1 MHPASPIDPSERIGT
16 IDILRG
22 IALFIVLIINTATE
36 FRVSIFEQFLPGTK
50 AAGLAGQLSEAVIL
64 ALHTRGFILFSFLFG
79 VGLAI
84 QFERLAGDTSR
95 FTLMVR
101 RLAILLAIGVI
112 HLFLIWNGDIL
123 TEYAIVGFAALPFLY
138 GPRWLLAAA
147 SALSLGL
154 YLASPLL
161 PPIVSFPDGAWIS
174 HHVGEARQAY
184 GAGSFMEI
192 LAFRVDEV
200 RYIAPL
206 HIYALPRTLG
216 LFLLGALVWRT
227 GFFRATAPRKFL
239 VAAACSMLAIGA
251 WLTIAAARGEAFG
264 WQLNW
269 PGGAVFRSLAQ
280 LVLAGGYGAAIV
292 VLADHATGRR
302 IDYSE
307 LDILWLWSCAFRAA
321 ECPAIACGRA
331 RYLRGTGGSERVV
344 AQPFQI
350 RPRGMAVAFTDVRRT
365 PARCRASSLAE
376 IKNPP
381 ERRGAFRH
389 LTHPPPGHQQDP
401 KATGRKA

>member
-1 MHPASPIDPSERIGT
+1 MYPASPIDPSERIGT

-50 AAGLAGQLSEAVIL
+50 AAGLAGQFSEAVIL

-84 QFERLAGDTSR
+84 QFERLAGDDSR

-147 SALSLGL
+147 SVLALGL

-161 PPIVSFPDGAWIS
+161 PPIISFPDGTWIS

-200 RYIAPL
+200 RYVAPL
-206 HIYALPRTLG
+206 HVYALPRTFG

-239 VAAACSMLAIGA
+239 VVAACSMLAIGA

-269 PGGAVFRSLAQ
+269 PGGAVLRSLAQ

-292 VLADHATGRR
+292 VLADHAMGRKLVGWAGPLGR
-302 IDYSE
+302 MAFTNYLLQSI
-307 LDILWLWSCAFRAA
+307 ILSWIFYGFGLALFGQLSVPQSLAVALVIYAAQAAASAWWLNHFRFGPVEWLWRSLMYGELQPVAA
-321 ECPAIACGRA
+321 HQ
-331 RYLRGTGGSERVV
+331 V
-344 AQPFQI
+344 
-350 RPRGMAVAFTDVRRT
+350 
-365 PARCRASSLAE
+365 SL
-376 IKNPP
+376 K
-381 ERRGAFRH
+381 
-389 LTHPPPGHQQDP
+389 
-401 KATGRKA
+401 

>member
-1 MHPASPIDPSERIGT
+1 MYPASPIDSSERIGT

-101 RLAILLAIGVI
+101 RLAILPAIGVI
-112 HLFLIWNGDIL
+112 HLFLIWNGGIL

-147 SALSLGL
+147 SVLALGL

-184 GAGSFMEI
+184 GAGGFMEI

-200 RYIAPL
+200 RCIAPL
-206 HIYALPRTLG
+206 HIYALPRTFG

-239 VAAACSMLAIGA
+239 AVAACSMLAIGA

-269 PGGAVFRSLAQ
+269 PAGTVFRSLAQ

-292 VLADHATGRR
+292 VLADHAMGRKLVGWAGPLGR
-302 IDYSE
+302 MAFTNYLIQSI
-307 LDILWLWSCAFRAA
+307 ILSWIFYGFGLALFGLSVPQSLAVALVIYAAQAAASAWWLSRFRFGPVEWLWRSLMYGELQPVAA
-321 ECPAIACGRA
+321 HQ
-331 RYLRGTGGSERVV
+331 V
-344 AQPFQI
+344 
-350 RPRGMAVAFTDVRRT
+350 
-365 PARCRASSLAE
+365 SL
-376 IKNPP
+376 K
-381 ERRGAFRH
+381 
-389 LTHPPPGHQQDP
+389 
-401 KATGRKA
+401 

>member
-1 MHPASPIDPSERIGT
+1 MYPAGPIDPSERIGN

-36 FRVSIFEQFLPGTK
+36 FRVSIFEQFLPAAK
-50 AAGLAGQLSEAVIL
+50 AAGFGGQLSGAIIL
-64 ALHTRGFILFSFLFG
+64 ALHTKGFILFSFLFG

-84 QFERLAGDTSR
+84 QFERLAADRSR

-161 PPIVSFPDGAWIS
+161 TPILSFPDGAWIA
-174 HHVGEARQAY
+174 HHIEQARQAY
-184 GAGSFMEI
+184 GAGGFMEI
-192 LAFRVDEV
+192 LAFRLDEV

-206 HIYALPRTLG
+206 HVYVLPRTFG

-227 GFFRATAPRKFL
+227 GFFRATGPRKFL
-239 VAAACSMLAIGA
+239 VAAAGLMLAIGA
-251 WLTIAAARGEAFG
+251 GLTVAAARSEAFG

-269 PGGAVFRSLAQ
+269 PAGAIFQSLAQ

-292 VLADHATGRR
+292 VLADHAGRR
-302 IDYSE
+302 KVVAWAGPLGRMAFTNYLIQSVVLSWIFYGFGLALFGRLSVLE
-307 LDILWLWSCAFRAA
+307 SLAVALVIYAAQAALSAWWLSRFRFGPVEWLWRSLMYGKLQPVAA
-321 ECPAIACGRA
+321 HQ
-331 RYLRGTGGSERVV
+331 V
-344 AQPFQI
+344 
-350 RPRGMAVAFTDVRRT
+350 
-365 PARCRASSLAE
+365 SL
-376 IKNPP
+376 K
-381 ERRGAFRH
+381 
-389 LTHPPPGHQQDP
+389 
-401 KATGRKA
+401 